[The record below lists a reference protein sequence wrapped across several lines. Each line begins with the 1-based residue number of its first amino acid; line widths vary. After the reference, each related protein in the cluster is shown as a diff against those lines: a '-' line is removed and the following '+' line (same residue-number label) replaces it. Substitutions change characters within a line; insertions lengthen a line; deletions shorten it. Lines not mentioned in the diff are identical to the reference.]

1 MDRILRNL
9 MAETVE
15 GDIGKLMKVCLNSI
29 PNEVS
34 FIDGAI
40 VISAMSKIGLI
51 DNFHNIEDDTFRVT
65 RCDDNVYAMKRIPGN
80 TCIFTTNND
89 GRIISLNLENC
100 WGTDNKGYVLPAIIS
115 SLEKMTELRL
125 GICRSLPLELSNMP
139 QLKTLRFF
147 DSRILLSDFPGQL
160 KTTRI
165 QTIAI
170 SHMDNTTTAEFRR
183 TWIQKSEKE

>member
-1 MDRILRNL
+1 MR
-9 MAETVE
+9 
-15 GDIGKLMKVCLNSI
+15 
-29 PNEVS
+29 
-34 FIDGAI
+34 
-40 VISAMSKIGLI
+40 
-51 DNFHNIEDDTFRVT
+51 
-65 RCDDNVYAMKRIPGN
+65 RIPGN

-89 GRIISLNLENC
+89 GRIISLSLENC

-160 KTTRI
+160 K
-165 QTIAI
+165 QLG
-170 SHMDNTTTAEFRR
+170 SKPLPFL
-183 TWIQKSEKE
+183 TWITKQLPNLEGLGFKSLKRNELEFIIDSLRNTDNMRFQDSLRYLWMENCNLSGRRNVSYSPLRKPTKIS